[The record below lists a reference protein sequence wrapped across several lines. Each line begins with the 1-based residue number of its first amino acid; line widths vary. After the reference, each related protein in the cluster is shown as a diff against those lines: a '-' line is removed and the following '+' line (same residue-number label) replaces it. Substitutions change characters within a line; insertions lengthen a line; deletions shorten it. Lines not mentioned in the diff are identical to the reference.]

1 LVVLLASQHAQ
12 LTALIIVLA
21 FGFLVGAVGHMIR
34 APWLIL
40 TGIAL
45 IGLASAYFLIYAEGG
60 R

>member
-1 LVVLLASQHAQ
+1 VVLLLASQHAQ

-21 FGFLVGAVGHMIR
+21 FGFLVGTAGHMMR